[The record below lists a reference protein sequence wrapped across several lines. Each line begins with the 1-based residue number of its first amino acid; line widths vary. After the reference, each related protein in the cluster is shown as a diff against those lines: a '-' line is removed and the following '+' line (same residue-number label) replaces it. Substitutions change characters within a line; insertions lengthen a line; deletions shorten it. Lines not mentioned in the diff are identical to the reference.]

1 MNKLKLYLIVII
13 SLILIN
19 LIFLTFFI
27 IQNNSS
33 NERGPRNFIIES
45 LNFDKNQI
53 KKYDLLIKDHRF
65 LVRENKMKL
74 NKTRKL
80 YFDSSSDSISLIL
93 SNLYISIEKI
103 NKNHIND
110 IFNLCSPIQKKEF
123 HSLIE
128 KNNLFQI
135 KTKK

>member
-1 MNKLKLYLIVII
+1 
-13 SLILIN
+13 
-19 LIFLTFFI
+19 
-27 IQNNSS
+27 
-33 NERGPRNFIIES
+33 
-45 LNFDKNQI
+45 
-53 KKYDLLIKDHRF
+53 
-65 LVRENKMKL
+65 MKL

-103 NKNHIND
+103 NKNYIND

-128 KNNLFQI
+128 ENNLFQI
-135 KTKK
+135 KN

>member
-80 YFDSSSDSISLIL
+80 YFKSSNDSISLIL
-93 SNLYISIEKI
+93 SKLYISIEKT
-103 NKNHIND
+103 NKDHIDD

-128 KNNLFQI
+128 KNNLFH
-135 KTKK
+135 KTTKK